1 MSIVFFGTPA
11 FAVPSLEALIEAK
24 EELALVVC
32 QPDKPQGRGRRIIHS
47 PVKET
52 ALRVGIPI
60 IQPDTLKDRSVHQR
74 ISELRPEFIVVVAYG
89 KILPKVLLDMPER
102 LPINVHASLLPRYR
116 GAAPI
121 QWALI
126 NGDEVTGVTTMK
138 MDEGLDTG
146 DILLQRKVD
155 IDPSDNALTLSER
168 LSVIGS
174 RLLIETLQAIRQGRL
189 SPKPQGNGATYA
201 PPITKEQG
209 RVDWSRPAKEIVNL
223 VRGLYLWPKAYF
235 YLHGELIKLYS
246 AHALD
251 GSGIPG
257 RIEAISNGRLI
268 VGTGDGLLA
277 IEELQPEGKRKMTCQ
292 EFLAGRRLKVKYDC
306 LT

>member
-11 FAVPSLEALIEAK
+11 FAVPALEALIEAK

-32 QPDKPQGRGRRIIHS
+32 QPDRPQGRGRRIIPS

-52 ALRVGIPI
+52 ALKVGIPI
-60 IQPDTLKDRSVHQR
+60 IQPETLKDRSVHQK

-89 KILPKVLLDMPER
+89 KILPKELLEVPQR
-102 LPINVHASLLPRYR
+102 LPINVHASLLPKYR

-126 NGDEVTGVTTMK
+126 NGDEITGVTTMK

-146 DILLQRKVD
+146 DILLQREVK
-155 IDPSDNALTLSER
+155 IDPTDNALTLSER
-168 LSVIGS
+168 LSVIGAS
-174 RLLIETLQAIRQGRL
+174 LLIETLQAIRHGKL
-189 SPKPQGNGATYA
+189 SPISQGSGATYA

-209 RVDWSRPAKEIVNL
+209 RIDWSRPAKEIVNL
-223 VRGLYLWPKAYF
+223 VRGLYLWPKAYC
-235 YLHGELIKLYS
+235 YLQGERIKLYL

-251 GSGIPG
+251 GSGSPG
-257 RIEAISNGRLI
+257 RIEAISSGRLI

-292 EFLAGRRLKVKYDC
+292 EFLAGRRLKVKDDC
-306 LT
+306 LS